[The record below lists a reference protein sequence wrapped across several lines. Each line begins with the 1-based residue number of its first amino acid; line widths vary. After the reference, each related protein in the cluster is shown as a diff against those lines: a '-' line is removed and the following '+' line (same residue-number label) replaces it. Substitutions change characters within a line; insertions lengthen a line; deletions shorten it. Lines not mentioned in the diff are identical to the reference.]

1 NVHATIAAADEK
13 TFRKWSWAILE
24 ALASL
29 NVIQWRNRFHQAPA
43 GVRLFVSLDGTDFAI
58 QEPKPFDKK
67 WWSHK
72 LNRAALRYEVGICIR
87 TGCIVWVH
95 GGKPAG
101 EWPDLKLAQD
111 AYVLAVQKDEMAL
124 ADKGYMNR
132 RYFVNPKYYPSS
144 AAAQKKIMARHE
156 TANARFKQFG
166 VLKNIFRHKVED
178 HMTCFLSVANLVQIA
193 IECESPFSQHVFQAQ
208 VDIPYD
214 LDNVV
219 DPVRVHV
226 VDRLSAHDFYTKT
239 VTAIDPEIVQRVSPF
254 MTYKRRV
261 SEDASGESWAVN
273 VLYREFH
280 DPDRVTFV
288 GQTVEDDKFEKFAY
302 SKRESITWV
311 VVTRVAPSTTRV
323 TFMSLSSLEY
333 TEQGFLSLENQARN
347 YGLQLDGNDPSIA
360 EIYASRLKVVGDPGV
375 ATYTAYLNDVVEATK
390 ERANVQ
396 DHEDLLN
403 LFLQ

>member
-1 NVHATIAAADEK
+1 MLVGQ
-13 TFRKWSWAILE
+13 LE
-24 ALASL
+24 AKRQTLAEGYD
-29 NVIQWRNRFHQAPA
+29 P
-43 GVRLFVSLDGTDFAI
+43 T
-58 QEPKPFDKK
+58 
-67 WWSHK
+67 
-72 LNRAALRYEVGICIR
+72 AALSWKQVSKAMQDELSPIQHENVKLKRQR
-87 TGCIVWVH
+87 QALLNFIVTMTKWISAV
-95 GGKPAG
+95 KDITILYQNTNSFIDSYAM
-101 EWPDLKLAQD
+101 EAQPPN
-111 AYVLAVQKDEMAL
+111 YVYGNFHVDVS
-124 ADKGYMNR
+124 D
-132 RYFVNPKYYPSS
+132 PK
-144 AAAQKKIMARHE
+144 
-156 TANARFKQFG
+156 N
-166 VLKNIFRHKVED
+166 V
-178 HMTCFLSVANLVQIA
+178 
-193 IECESPFSQHVFQAQ
+193 QHVFQAQ

-214 LDNVV
+214 MDNVV

-302 SKRESITWV
+302 SKRKSITWV